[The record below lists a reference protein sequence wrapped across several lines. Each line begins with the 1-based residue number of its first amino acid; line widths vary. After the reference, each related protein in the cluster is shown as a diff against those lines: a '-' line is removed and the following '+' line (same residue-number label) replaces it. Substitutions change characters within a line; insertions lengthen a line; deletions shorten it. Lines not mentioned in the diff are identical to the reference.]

1 MRTNEVL
8 MDLYREPD
16 IISEIIKVRLR
27 WLGHVE
33 GMPEDRTTRNTFK
46 NFPEGKSPLQSQDR
60 DGWLMSKMI

>member
-1 MRTNEVL
+1 

-33 GMPEDRTTRNTFK
+33 GIPEDRTAKNVFK
-46 NFPEGKSPLQSQDR
+46 NFPEGKSSVGKPRQR
-60 DGWLMSKMI
+60 WLADVQNDLKNMG